1 MTDREMTGAM
11 TPNELRAARKAFGL
25 TQTEFANIFDV
36 NIRTVKAWEAGHR
49 DGRPAPIP
57 RPIAVLV
64 ELALKQ
70 ASVRLALGIPSK
82 GRTVKAIGAIASE
95 P

>member
-11 TPNELRAARKAFGL
+11 TPNELRAARKALGL

-64 ELALKQ
+64 ELALKH
-70 ASVRLALGIPSK
+70 ASARLALGIP
-82 GRTVKAIGAIASE
+82 TVKTMSATASKL
-95 P
+95 

>member
-25 TQTEFANIFDV
+25 TQTEFSNIFDV

-64 ELALKQ
+64 RLALTQ

-82 GRTVKAIGAIASE
+82 GRTVKASGAIASE

>member
-1 MTDREMTGAM
+1 MIDREITGAM
-11 TPNELRAARKAFGL
+11 TPTELRAARKALSL
-25 TQTEFANIFDV
+25 TQAEFAKAFDV

-49 DGRPAPIP
+49 DGKPAPIP

-82 GRTVKAIGAIASE
+82 GRTVKATGAIASE